1 MKSGIM
7 SRDNQL
13 ANEQSNTNSRVSNEV
28 KNCLRRNLLTI
39 LNVVGV
45 VTGVVVALILRHFRP
60 EKWTQREIIY
70 VGFVGESACL
80 TAQSTRKEY

>member
-1 MKSGIM
+1 M
-7 SRDNQL
+7 SRNNQCT
-13 ANEQSNTNSRVSNEV
+13 NEQTNTNSCDNV

-70 VGFVGESACL
+70 VGFVGESTC
-80 TAQSTRKEY
+80 